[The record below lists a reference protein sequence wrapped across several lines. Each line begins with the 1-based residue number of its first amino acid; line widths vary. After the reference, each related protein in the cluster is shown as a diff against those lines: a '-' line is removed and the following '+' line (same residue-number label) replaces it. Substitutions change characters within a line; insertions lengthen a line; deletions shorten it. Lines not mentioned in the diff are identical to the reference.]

1 MNDDLLLK
9 KLKSEYQYL
18 KAEKDLQQSVYE
30 NAALKFHEHFAE
42 KTKPPPAP
50 KPHKSKPKKKK
61 IRPRKLN
68 KIYKKLAKKIHPDK
82 KTGNKDDFSELKRSI
97 DENDMETLV
106 DLATDYSIDIE
117 EDIDRVDF
125 YESRIDLLKDKL
137 KWYTTTL
144 VMQWWNMNENSRVQH
159 EQKIIDILNK
169 G

>member
-18 KAEKDLQQSVYE
+18 KAEKDLQQSIYE

-68 KIYKKLAKKIHPDK
+68 KIYKKLAQKIHPDK
-82 KTGNKDDFSELKRSI
+82 KTGNKDDFSELKRSV

-159 EQKIIDILNK
+159 EQKIIEILNK